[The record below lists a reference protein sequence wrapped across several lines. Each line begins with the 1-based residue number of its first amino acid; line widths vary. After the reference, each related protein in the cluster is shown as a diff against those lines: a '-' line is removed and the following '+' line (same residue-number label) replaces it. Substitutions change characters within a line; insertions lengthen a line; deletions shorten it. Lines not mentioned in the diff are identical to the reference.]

1 MDTKKN
7 LSRGL
12 VCWWDA
18 EVHRHGKPLVCC
30 SPEWCEKLQCDQL
43 LVHLGPWARGEYR
56 ANIRDYQ
63 NMLINQV
70 RWALISHKK
79 DLFQR
84 NGVYWDIVRMG
95 RDESELRGC
104 QGFLKIVNLG

>member
-1 MDTKKN
+1 
-7 LSRGL
+7 
-12 VCWWDA
+12 
-18 EVHRHGKPLVCC
+18 
-30 SPEWCEKLQCDQL
+30 
-43 LVHLGPWARGEYR
+43 
-56 ANIRDYQ
+56 
-63 NMLINQV
+63 MLINQV

-84 NGVYWDIVRMG
+84 NGVYWDIVRRG